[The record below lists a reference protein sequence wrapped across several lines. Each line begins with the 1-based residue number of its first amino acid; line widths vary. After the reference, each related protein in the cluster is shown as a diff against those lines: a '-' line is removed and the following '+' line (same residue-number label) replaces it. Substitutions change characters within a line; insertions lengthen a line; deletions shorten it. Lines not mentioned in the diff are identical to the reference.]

1 MRGYPEHLHE
11 VINED
16 LQESIYDE
24 TLEGE
29 IIRDSQY
36 SLEIMKQELK
46 NKYIS
51 PEILYAFKA
60 SIQALEKQAFF
71 ENQVSHIHGW
81 FVDNKDCL
89 LDSALTVSTESFNQ
103 YNDNGKIDE
112 VDLEFIVSDI
122 VDEIQKGILNV
133 LSTYMGDYDA

>member
-1 MRGYPEHLHE
+1 MDYKKAIDILDCCKDYDDSEQLSAINIAIE
-11 VINED
+11 V
-16 LQESIYDE
+16 
-24 TLEGE
+24 
-29 IIRDSQY
+29 
-36 SLEIMKQELK
+36 
-46 NKYIS
+46 
-51 PEILYAFKA
+51 
-60 SIQALEKQAFF
+60 LEKQAFF

-81 FVDNKDCL
+81 FIDNKDCL

-133 LSTYMGDYDA
+133 LSTYTGEYDA